1 MGWTKR
7 QIVEKAFSELALAGY
22 VFDLDPEELD
32 DALTSLDTMMAS
44 WSALDV
50 NCGYAFGTS
59 PDDTD
64 LDQDSGL
71 PLIAVEAVYLGLAIK
86 VAATKGKQLRPSTLS
101 GARRAKDALLAWIA
115 RQQLRQ
121 QQFRTGLPAG
131 AGNKAWR
138 TCNRPFLP
146 IPDTS
151 PLQLADDGGL
161 SFTGD

>member
-1 MGWTKR
+1 MGWSKR
-7 QIVEKAFSELALAGY
+7 QVVEKAFSTLALAGY

-32 DALTSLDTMMAS
+32 DALTSLDTMMAT
-44 WSALDV
+44 WSALSID
-50 NCGYAFGTS
+50 CGYAFGTS

-71 PLIAVEAVYLGLAIK
+71 PLIAVKAAYLSLAIDI
-86 VAATKGKQLRPSTLS
+86 AATKGKQLRPSTIT
-101 GARRAKDALLAWIA
+101 GARQAKDALLVWIA

-121 QQFRTGLPAG
+121 QQYRSGLPAG

-138 TCNRPFLP
+138 RSERPFLP
-146 IPDTS
+146 SPDTS
-151 PLQLADDGGL
+151 PLQIADDGGL

>member
-7 QIVEKAFSELALAGY
+7 QIVEKAFSTLALAGY

-44 WSALDV
+44 WSALDIT
-50 NCGYAFGTS
+50 CGYAFGTS

-71 PLIAVEAVYLGLAIK
+71 PLVAVKAVYLALAID
-86 VAATKGKQLRPSTLS
+86 VAATKGKQLRPSTIF
-101 GARRAKDALLAWIA
+101 GARQAKDALLAWVA
-115 RQQLRQ
+115 RQQLRPQ
-121 QQFRTGLPAG
+121 QYRSGLPAG
-131 AGNKAWR
+131 AGNKAW
-138 TCNRPFLP
+138 TTWPRPFLST
-146 IPDTS
+146 PDTS
-151 PLQLADDGGL
+151 PLQIADDGGL